1 MPLFSDFSESSRIN
15 SSPPKVFAQ
24 TYARKP
30 KKADVS
36 SVSHSIL
43 LNGRPF
49 DIQSFTLQS
58 RGILTIIESESND
71 EKVKKVPFKIYLK
84 RNGEMF
90 FVGQFLVKKDVYEA
104 EISDVLAY
112 AFGGDELILELSGKS
127 ENKGKRII
135 RLKSLEFWRINKDGC

>member
-1 MPLFSDFSESSRIN
+1 MKQFIQ
-15 SSPPKVFAQ
+15 KVLLLMVAILAF
-24 TYARKP
+24 TPIYAHKLT
-30 KKADVS
+30 KGEGS
-36 SVSHSIL
+36 SVKHSIL
-43 LNGRPF
+43 LNGQPF
-49 DIQSFTLQS
+49 DIQSFTLS
-58 RGILTIIESESND
+58 SKGILTIVEDSPNQ
-71 EKVKKVPFKIYLK
+71 EKIKKVPFKIFLK

-104 EISDVLAY
+104 EISEVLAY

>member
-1 MPLFSDFSESSRIN
+1 MKKTFLKTMLMMVAILAFTQIYAHKPSKVEDN
-15 SSPPKVFAQ
+15 SVK
-24 TYARKP
+24 
-30 KKADVS
+30 
-36 SVSHSIL
+36 HSIL
-43 LNGRPF
+43 LNGHPF
-49 DIQSFTLQS
+49 DIQSFTLS
-58 RGILTIIESESND
+58 SKGILTIVEDNQNQ

-104 EISDVLAY
+104 EISEVLAY

-127 ENKGKRII
+127 ENKGKRTI

>member
-1 MPLFSDFSESSRIN
+1 MKKSFFKVMLTMVVILAFTQIYAHKPTKREGESV
-15 SSPPKVFAQ
+15 K
-24 TYARKP
+24 
-30 KKADVS
+30 
-36 SVSHSIL
+36 HSIL
-43 LNGRPF
+43 LNGYPI
-49 DIQSFTLQS
+49 DIQSFTLS
-58 RGILTIIESESND
+58 SKGILTIVEDSPNQ

-104 EISDVLAY
+104 EISEILAY

-127 ENKGKRII
+127 ENKGKRTI

>member
-1 MPLFSDFSESSRIN
+1 MKQTLLKALLTVVAIL
-15 SSPPKVFAQ
+15 VFTQ

-36 SVSHSIL
+36 FVNHSIL

-49 DIQSFTLQS
+49 DIQSFTLES
-58 RGILTIIESESND
+58 RGILTIVEGEVNQ
-71 EKVKKVPFKIYLK
+71 EKAKKVSFKIYLK

-90 FVGQFLVKKDVYEA
+90 FVGQFLVKKDVYET
-104 EISDVLAY
+104 EISEVLAY
-112 AFGGDELILELSGKS
+112 AFGGDELILELSEKS
-127 ENKGKRII
+127 ENKAKRTI

>member
-1 MPLFSDFSESSRIN
+1 M
-15 SSPPKVFAQ
+15 KQ
-24 TYARKP
+24 TFLKALLMLVAILAFTQIYARKP
-30 KKADVS
+30 SKSDGNTVNHA
-36 SVSHSIL
+36 IL

-49 DIQSFTLQS
+49 DIQSFTLES
-58 RGILTIIESESND
+58 KGILTIVEENSNQ
-71 EKVKKVPFKIYLK
+71 EKAKKVPFKIYLK

-104 EISDVLAY
+104 EISEVLAY

-127 ENKGKRII
+127 ENKGKRTI

>member
-1 MPLFSDFSESSRIN
+1 MVALLAFTQI
-15 SSPPKVFAQ
+15 
-24 TYARKP
+24 YARKP
-30 KKADVS
+30 SKTDGNTVN
-36 SVSHSIL
+36 HSIL

-58 RGILTIIESESND
+58 RGVLTIVESESNN
-71 EKVKKVPFKIYLK
+71 EKAKKVPFKIYLK

-104 EISDVLAY
+104 EVSDVLVY

-127 ENKGKRII
+127 ENKAKRVI

>member
-1 MPLFSDFSESSRIN
+1 MKHSFFKAMLMMVAILAFTQIYAHKPSKVDGN
-15 SSPPKVFAQ
+15 SA
-24 TYARKP
+24 T
-30 KKADVS
+30 
-36 SVSHSIL
+36 HSIL

-127 ENKGKRII
+127 ESKGKRII